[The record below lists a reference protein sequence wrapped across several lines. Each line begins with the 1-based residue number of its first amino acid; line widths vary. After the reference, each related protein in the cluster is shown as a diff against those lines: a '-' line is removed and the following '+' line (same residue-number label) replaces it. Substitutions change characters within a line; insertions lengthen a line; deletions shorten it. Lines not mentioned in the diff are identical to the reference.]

1 MRRERSRKRGRW
13 DGFPSGEEEKGGE
26 RWKSKR
32 KMTARERMGGVEER
46 R

>member
-1 MRRERSRKRGRW
+1 MEWISIWG
-13 DGFPSGEEEKGGE
+13 GGE
-26 RWKSKR
+26 GGSVGGWKSKR